1 MNCIFSWWIPKY
13 FIMKN
18 SLWEKIHTLHEMRN
32 MKWLG
37 FYYSKN
43 VTNVE
48 VFCKGIL
55 LRIKLLFLKNVVR
68 KWAED
73 GKLILHLWTKWNY
86 EFSFIVH
93 KFQKNKNEIMWRNKK
108 NLRNIVQLL
117 LIIKNTDLLIICSP
131 KNNPMLTI
139 S

>member
-13 FIMKN
+13 FIMNN
-18 SLWEKIHTLHEMRN
+18 SLWGKNSYIAWNEKHEMTWVFLFQKCN
-32 MKWLG
+32 NL
-37 FYYSKN
+37 
-43 VTNVE
+43 E

-86 EFSFIVH
+86 EFSFIVY
-93 KFQKNKNEIMWRNKK
+93 KFQKNKNKIMWRNKN